1 MVEKKDEK
9 KSSFA
14 SSSASSFAKAS
25 EDKKASVDKKA
36 SEDKKQLNLEELKK
50 QLEDCQKL
58 KDEYLAGWQRAQAD
72 FLNYKKEE
80 AQKFGEFLKY
90 AMESLVLN
98 FLPILDNLEIAK
110 KNLSK
115 DLKENPEVKG
125 ILQIE
130 KQIQD
135 FLKLQGFE
143 EIETKDKKF
152 DVNFQEV
159 VEKVEK
165 KDCEPGTILEI
176 VQKGYKFNGK
186 IVRPVKVRVA
196 K

>member
-14 SSSASSFAKAS
+14 SSFAKAS
-25 EDKKASVDKKA
+25 EDKK
-36 SEDKKQLNLEELKK
+36 ELNLEELKK
-50 QLEDCQKL
+50 QLENCQKQ

-72 FLNYKKEE
+72 FINYKKEE

-143 EIETKDKKF
+143 EIEIKDKKF
-152 DVNFQEV
+152 DVNFQEA
-159 VEKVEK
+159 VEEIEK

-176 VQKGYKFNGK
+176 VQKGYKLSGK
-186 IVRPVKVRVA
+186 IIRPVRV
-196 K
+196 KISK